1 MDPNKNAS
9 QSYADIH
16 VLSKIDDFFDHFKLG
31 TLLHRCGIRKRHGHT
46 VRSLIETIFTLP
58 FVGKNFFRG
67 IVTNEALAFSKDAAY
82 EVLKGSA
89 YNWRR
94 LLLTLGCRLYAF
106 FNRLTGEERESVLI
120 IDDSPYDR
128 SRSKMVE
135 LLCRVWDHSTR
146 RYLKGFRMLTIC
158 WSDGTSCLPLDF
170 SLLSASQEKKRLCD
184 SRKTLDKRCCAYQ

>member
-1 MDPNKNAS
+1 MNHNKNAS
-9 QSYADIH
+9 QSQADIH
-16 VLSKIDDFFDHFKLG
+16 VLSKIDDFFDSFNLG
-31 TLLHRCGIRKRHGHT
+31 ALFHRCGIRKRHGHA

-94 LLLTLGCRLYAF
+94 LLLALGCRLYTF
-106 FNRLTGEERESVLI
+106 FNRLTGEDRESVLI

-128 SRSKMVE
+128 SRSKMG
-135 LLCRVWDHSTR
+135 CFPG
-146 RYLKGFRMLTIC
+146 Y
-158 WSDGTSCLPLDF
+158 GTTA
-170 SLLSASQEKKRLCD
+170 LSAI
-184 SRKTLDKRCCAYQ
+184 

>member
-1 MDPNKNAS
+1 MNHNKNAS
-9 QSYADIH
+9 QSQADIH
-16 VLSKIDDFFDHFKLG
+16 VLSKIDDFFDRFKLG
-31 TLLHRCGIRKRHGHT
+31 ALLHRCGIRKRHGHA

-67 IVTNEALAFSKDAAY
+67 IVINEALAFSKDAAY

-94 LLLTLGCRLYAF
+94 LLLALGCRLYAF
-106 FNRLTGEERESVLI
+106 FNRLTVEDRESVLV

-135 LLCRVWDHSTR
+135 LLSRVWVSNPPPG
-146 RYLKGFRMLTIC
+146 L
-158 WSDGTSCLPLDF
+158 
-170 SLLSASQEKKRLCD
+170 
-184 SRKTLDKRCCAYQ
+184 